1 MDWQKVARSLSSAEL
16 SQRLSSLASAS
27 NLEQQGGEEGSRIRE
42 ALLHA
47 QPEERE
53 EIVQT
58 YMREQVARVL
68 GASASKLDADRP
80 LNELGLD
87 SLMGVELRNRVEGDL
102 ALSLPMRLL

>member
-1 MDWQKVARSLSSAEL
+1 MPAIWNNK
-16 SQRLSSLASAS
+16 
-27 NLEQQGGEEGSRIRE
+27 GEKRE
-42 ALLHA
+42 AASGEALFHA

-58 YMREQVARVL
+58 YIREQVARVL

-87 SLMGVELRNRVEGDL
+87 SLMGVELRNRVEGNL
-102 ALSLPMRLL
+102 ALSLPVQDSCKARPSTA